1 MLISFVNRSIV
12 PYVIALSLCRLIAR
26 LCAKHAIA
34 LDWLDALIARACLP
48 VFIQRFLYQR
58 VSKFVETSIMRRS
71 QWKPYSIRFRVE
83 TLSKIENREK
93 DVKWNAWSELKIPAR
108 IRRYFFYLAG
118 SAMWPTSTRL
128 TDIGHY
134 FWHRLY
140 AHRMSSLL
148 TPCTTPRWCPFN
160 GARGRGQTRGTW
172 FIRAFRDPL
181 KGPFALPL
189 RKCINPVSLV
199 IIFLLYHSSI
209 PLATMAT
216 TVGSRC
222 KNLRKKSHTTWKKV
236 FDLGVK
242 NDVARK
248 KTLWQATTKNERHSK
263 RNFPLP
269 YLCRP
274 PYRATRCGAIAN
286 LKIVGGEKIPPL
298 LSCSFFRFYPTDCF
312 RLAFLSLRR

>member
-1 MLISFVNRSIV
+1 
-12 PYVIALSLCRLIAR
+12 
-26 LCAKHAIA
+26 
-34 LDWLDALIARACLP
+34 
-48 VFIQRFLYQR
+48 
-58 VSKFVETSIMRRS
+58 
-71 QWKPYSIRFRVE
+71 
-83 TLSKIENREK
+83 
-93 DVKWNAWSELKIPAR
+93 
-108 IRRYFFYLAG
+108 
-118 SAMWPTSTRL
+118 
-128 TDIGHY
+128 
-134 FWHRLY
+134 
-140 AHRMSSLL
+140 MSSLL
-148 TPCTTPRWCPFN
+148 TPCTIPRWCPFN

-209 PLATMAT
+209 PLTTMAT

-263 RNFPLP
+263 RNFPFP

-274 PYRATRCGAIAN
+274 PYRATRYGAIAN
-286 LKIVGGEKIPPL
+286 LNIAGGEKIPPL
-298 LSCSFFRFYPTDCF
+298 PSCSFFRFYPTNCF